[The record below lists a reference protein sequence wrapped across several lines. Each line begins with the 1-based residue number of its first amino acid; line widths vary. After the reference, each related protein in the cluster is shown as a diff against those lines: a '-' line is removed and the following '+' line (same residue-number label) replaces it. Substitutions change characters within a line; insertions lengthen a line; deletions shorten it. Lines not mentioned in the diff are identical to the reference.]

1 MSKRSFKVIHFTLV
15 GLIFI
20 FSNGHSQESGNQPVT
35 VMFYNVENLFD
46 IYNDSTKDD
55 DDFLPDGLMRWNLS
69 RYNKKISS
77 LYKTIV
83 AAGKWNLPAVV
94 SLCEIENRKVLED
107 LVYGTYLSKYN
118 YRIIHEESPDQR
130 GIDVCMIYRK
140 DIVNIIEYTY
150 WIPPVINDE
159 IFTSRSVLYTKMVIK
174 TDTVH
179 VIVNH
184 WPSRRGGVL
193 AGEGQRMKIAGM
205 IRQKADSIFMKNS
218 RAAKIIIL
226 GDFNCTP
233 DDQVIKSLMSSA
245 DSGRNFINLS
255 ERMATSGTGS
265 YRYMGTW
272 EMIDQIMVSGT
283 MLNSKSGLFT
293 TEKTFRVFNPDFLLK
308 KDPSYPGLSPLSTYR
323 GYKYQGGYSDH
334 LPVLIDL
341 MFRHPRQQE

>member
-1 MSKRSFKVIHFTLV
+1 
-15 GLIFI
+15 
-20 FSNGHSQESGNQPVT
+20 
-35 VMFYNVENLFD
+35 
-46 IYNDSTKDD
+46 
-55 DDFLPDGLMRWNLS
+55 
-69 RYNKKISS
+69 
-77 LYKTIV
+77 
-83 AAGKWNLPAVV
+83 
-94 SLCEIENRKVLED
+94 
-107 LVYGTYLSKYN
+107 
-118 YRIIHEESPDQR
+118 
-130 GIDVCMIYRK
+130 MIYRK

-341 MFRHPRQQE
+341 MFRHLRQQE